1 MGYQVLARKW
11 RPQRFADVLGQSHIT
26 RTLQNAIEQDRVG
39 HGYLFVGP
47 RGIGKTTSARIFAK
61 ALNCPTPI
69 RDGEGGLEPC
79 CTCHTCQEIAAGSC
93 LDVLEIDGASH
104 NKVDDIREIREG
116 VQYTPTNGRK
126 YKIYIIDEV
135 HMLTAQ
141 AWNALLKTLEEPPP
155 HVKFLFAT
163 TEAHKVLATI
173 VSRCQRFD
181 LKPIEVPTI
190 VGRLHQIAEEEKV
203 LVDEEALT
211 LIARAAEGGMRDA
224 QSIFD
229 QMISFCGGTNEE
241 QRIHQNDVVEVFG
254 LSSSSELNHLTR
266 AMISNDAVEL
276 LDAVH
281 ALADKGRDL
290 ERMYTDV
297 LGYLRNIMVFQL
309 SKEPTR
315 IVDVSETER
324 VQLVALAQSSAS
336 IVQRLIDG
344 LMDDDGGVRMTLNK
358 RLYIEATFLRVM
370 RDAHAVR
377 VDDLLAKLREL
388 EANGRLN
395 DLPRGNE
402 PAIQVS
408 QIAQIHAPLV
418 QPPPPPTATA
428 VVAQPMAAAP
438 PAPVPPRFPAVDQT
452 PEPIAA
458 EPPQQPEIITA
469 APLTPETAPVAV
481 PEPSTPPEQPAP
493 APPTHT
499 ETPVSLQAV
508 RTAHELWAHLLSVH
522 GESVAALRDA
532 GTAIGLEQDT
542 LLLSATAEPSQAI
555 RQKAAEVGS
564 AHTPPLTINWQVDI
578 PLKRK
583 RTASSEAWEAAEGS
597 EFVQSLCDLFGGK
610 VVDVR
615 G

>member
-1 MGYQVLARKW
+1 
-11 RPQRFADVLGQSHIT
+11 
-26 RTLQNAIEQDRVG
+26 
-39 HGYLFVGP
+39 
-47 RGIGKTTSARIFAK
+47 
-61 ALNCPTPI
+61 
-69 RDGEGGLEPC
+69 
-79 CTCHTCQEIAAGSC
+79 
-93 LDVLEIDGASH
+93 
-104 NKVDDIREIREG
+104 
-116 VQYTPTNGRK
+116 
-126 YKIYIIDEV
+126 
-135 HMLTAQ
+135 
-141 AWNALLKTLEEPPP
+141 
-155 HVKFLFAT
+155 
-163 TEAHKVLATI
+163 
-173 VSRCQRFD
+173 
-181 LKPIEVPTI
+181 
-190 VGRLHQIAEEEKV
+190 
-203 LVDEEALT
+203 
-211 LIARAAEGGMRDA
+211 
-224 QSIFD
+224 
-229 QMISFCGGTNEE
+229 
-241 QRIHQNDVVEVFG
+241 
-254 LSSSSELNHLTR
+254 
-266 AMISNDAVEL
+266 
-276 LDAVH
+276 
-281 ALADKGRDL
+281 
-290 ERMYTDV
+290 
-297 LGYLRNIMVFQL
+297 
-309 SKEPTR
+309 
-315 IVDVSETER
+315 
-324 VQLVALAQSSAS
+324 
-336 IVQRLIDG
+336 
-344 LMDDDGGVRMTLNK
+344 MDDDGGVRMTLNK

-583 RTASSEAWEAAEGS
+583 KTASSEAWEAAEGS